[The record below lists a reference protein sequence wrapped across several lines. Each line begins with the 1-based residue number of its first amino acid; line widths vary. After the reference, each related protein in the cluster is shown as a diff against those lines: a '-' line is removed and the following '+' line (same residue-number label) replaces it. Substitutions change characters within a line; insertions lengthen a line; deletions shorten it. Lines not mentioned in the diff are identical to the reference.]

1 MTDKQLKDWME
12 RFFDAELT
20 VDEER
25 ELYRYLCANE
35 VSAELRKDREVILAL
50 YSIAEEDIELPEGA
64 VERLEAMLDGLEAMK
79 NEVQILPNSPSVHSE
94 RSLQRIASMASR
106 AERGECSALHDG
118 VVGARRAGA
127 LQAKRVETPHQFLYA
142 RSFTTFRMTKVLL
155 RAACAAAVVAA
166 VFMVIPYGKN
176 KHTEEA
182 TVLAMVDDVDKDT
195 FDNPEEAM
203 QCLMA
208 AYEDIMFAMNTARDN
223 TREVHQAL
231 TQSVMTNLNLLK
243 LEPTKNREL

>member
-50 YSIAEEDIELPEGA
+50 YSTAEEDIELPEGA
-64 VERLEAMLDGLEAMK
+64 VERLEAMLDGLEKMK
-79 NEVQILPNSPSVHSE
+79 THLNPPCEGGLKKVRPRYTLPH
-94 RSLQRIASMASR
+94 RK
-106 AERGECSALHDG
+106 GWG
-118 VVGARRAGA
+118 G
-127 LQAKRVETPHQFLYA
+127 
-142 RSFTTFRMTKVLL
+142 SFLL

-166 VFMVIPYGKN
+166 LFLVIPYGSN
-176 KHTEEA
+176 KYADEKA
-182 TVLAMVDDVDKDT
+182 MQAMVDDADKDT
-195 FDNPEEAM
+195 FDTPEEAM
-203 QCLMA
+203 ECLMA

-223 TREVHQAL
+223 TREAHQAL
-231 TQSVMTNLNLLK
+231 SQSMMTNLNLLK
-243 LEPTKNREL
+243 LESTKNRE

>member
-50 YSIAEEDIELPEGA
+50 CSTAEEDIELPEGA
-64 VERLEAMLDGLEAMK
+64 VERLEAMLDGLEEMK
-79 NEVQILPNSPSVHSE
+79 THLNPPCEGGLKKVRPRYTLPHRE
-94 RSLQRIASMASR
+94 
-106 AERGECSALHDG
+106 GWG
-118 VVGARRAGA
+118 G
-127 LQAKRVETPHQFLYA
+127 
-142 RSFTTFRMTKVLL
+142 SFLL

-166 VFMVIPYGKN
+166 LFLVIPYGSN
-176 KHTEEA
+176 KYADEKA
-182 TVLAMVDDVDKDT
+182 MLAMVDDVDKDT
-195 FDNPEEAM
+195 FDTPEEAM

>member
-50 YSIAEEDIELPEGA
+50 CSTAEEDIELPEGA
-64 VERLEAMLDGLEAMK
+64 AERLEAMLDGLEEMK
-79 NEVQILPNSPSVHSE
+79 EELQTDDTVISRE
-94 RSLQRIASMASR
+94 RSKIVKIPRL
-106 AERGECSALHDG
+106 
-118 VVGARRAGA
+118 
-127 LQAKRVETPHQFLYA
+127 F
-142 RSFTTFRMTKVLL
+142 L
-155 RAACAAAVVAA
+155 RAACAAAVVVALFLA
-166 VFMVIPYGKN
+166 IPYGDN
-176 KHTEEA
+176 KHTDEA
-182 TVLAMVDDVDKDT
+182 TVLTMVDDVDKDT

-208 AYEDIMFAMNTARDN
+208 AYGDIQYAMNATQRHTHEAYQ
-223 TREVHQAL
+223 TLEQSQSIIRE
-231 TQSVMTNLNLLK
+231 MFNMNI
-243 LEPTKNREL
+243 N

>member
-1 MTDKQLKDWME
+1 MTDKQLKDWLE

-50 YSIAEEDIELPEGA
+50 CSTMEEDIELPEGA
-64 VERLEAMLDGLEAMK
+64 AERLEAMLDGLEKMK
-79 NEVQILPNSPSVHSE
+79 GELQTNDSVTSEKPNKIFKIPIP
-94 RSLQRIASMASR
+94 RYL
-106 AERGECSALHDG
+106 
-118 VVGARRAGA
+118 
-127 LQAKRVETPHQFLYA
+127 F
-142 RSFTTFRMTKVLL
+142 
-155 RAACAAAVVAA
+155 RAACAAAVVAI
-166 VFMVIPYGKN
+166 VFLAIPYGDN
-176 KHTEEA
+176 NHTDEA

-208 AYEDIMFAMNTARDN
+208 AYGDMMLAVNTARDN
-223 TREVHQAL
+223 TREACLSLEQSQAVL
-231 TQSVMTNLNLLK
+231 REMLNV
-243 LEPTKNREL
+243 NIN

>member
-50 YSIAEEDIELPEGA
+50 YSTAEEDIELPEGA
-64 VERLEAMLDGLEAMK
+64 VERLEAMLDGLEKMK
-79 NEVQILPNSPSVHSE
+79 THLNPPCEGGLKKVRPRYTLPHRE
-94 RSLQRIASMASR
+94 
-106 AERGECSALHDG
+106 GWG
-118 VVGARRAGA
+118 G
-127 LQAKRVETPHQFLYA
+127 
-142 RSFTTFRMTKVLL
+142 SFLL
-155 RAACAAAVVAA
+155 RAACAAAVVAI
-166 VFMVIPYGKN
+166 VFLAIPYGKN

-208 AYEDIMFAMNTARDN
+208 AYGDMMLAVNTARDN
-223 TREVHQAL
+223 TREACLSLEQSQAVL
-231 TQSVMTNLNLLK
+231 
-243 LEPTKNREL
+243 REMFNVKIN

>member
-50 YSIAEEDIELPEGA
+50 CNTAEEDIELPEGA
-64 VERLEAMLDGLEAMK
+64 AERLEEMLDGLEEMK
-79 NEVQILPNSPSVHSE
+79 THHKECCSAALFVGDNSPVVATDAHSRRPCE
-94 RSLQRIASMASR
+94 GGLEAPQRRRSLPPRK
-106 AERGECSALHDG
+106 GWG
-118 VVGARRAGA
+118 G
-127 LQAKRVETPHQFLYA
+127 
-142 RSFTTFRMTKVLL
+142 SFLL
-155 RAACAAAVVAA
+155 RTACAAAVVAA
-166 VFMVIPYGKN
+166 VFLAIPHDES
-176 KHTEEA
+176 KHTGEEA
-182 TVLAMVDDVDKDT
+182 MLAMVDDVDKDT

-203 QCLMA
+203 QCLMEV
-208 AYEDIMFAMNTARDN
+208 YNDIMLAMNTARDN
-223 TREVHQAL
+223 THEVHQAL
-231 TQSVMTNLNLLK
+231 TQSVMINLNLFK

>member
-50 YSIAEEDIELPEGA
+50 YSTAEEDIELPEGA

-79 NEVQILPNSPSVHSE
+79 THLNPPCEGGLKKVRPRYTLPHRE
-94 RSLQRIASMASR
+94 
-106 AERGECSALHDG
+106 GWG
-118 VVGARRAGA
+118 G
-127 LQAKRVETPHQFLYA
+127 
-142 RSFTTFRMTKVLL
+142 SFLL
-155 RAACAAAVVAA
+155 RAACVAGVA
-166 VFMVIPYGKN
+166 IALFVKLPDRV
-176 KHTEEA
+176 TEPLLTE
-182 TVLAMVDDVDKDT
+182 VYEEEDT

-208 AYEDIMFAMNTARDN
+208 AYDEIMFAMNTARDN